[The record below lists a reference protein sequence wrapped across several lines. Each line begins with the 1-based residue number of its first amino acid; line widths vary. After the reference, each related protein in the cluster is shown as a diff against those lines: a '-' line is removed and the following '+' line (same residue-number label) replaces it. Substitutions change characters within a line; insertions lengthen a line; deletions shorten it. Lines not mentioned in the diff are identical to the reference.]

1 MFISMV
7 LRMEYSPCR
16 DLSKLYQQ
24 GLNACVNNN
33 WILVTNEYLQY
44 HYEEMQD
51 SISDR
56 LMNEFELQKISQKEF
71 NDIEKYYIPDNL
83 FISKEKELGSRTEM
97 LSYLSN
103 SSFPEL
109 ERCLNDILY
118 QIERK
123 HPNDKIEGVLFSGE
137 TFYSIRDV
145 FEKRNIQLY
154 PYLFSAIKKAHGY
167 RQSLYYT
174 GINGFLYNNAK
185 SCEKRFEKYLQ
196 CKDANLP
203 IFTNKEILA
212 ILGKDRTMPL
222 LQLINHAP
230 QYEMGICTELRAI
243 IPSISNYNLYTD
255 DDLFEECNKLY
266 QPTQITTRSHA
277 VQLDQRHLKR
287 DEIHNDA
294 APFIL
299 SCRRLTSVSSQISL
313 KVLLWKRT
321 AVMKKPTMAFSFLCT
336 NDYTSKEVADIV
348 GLNYYV
354 FCYLV
359 PNDLMFSDTYWK
371 WRITNP
377 TESEIYRKHLD
388 YYMEK
393 LNLPKSILTENDE
406 TVRLRQILESR
417 NCDSEVVNDVIE
429 DNQDFDVDYYAASS
443 KFMVNGK
450 PHWRL
455 NKRTEDGKLKCTMRL
470 SATETNE
477 FEFYPLDDVAGFSV
491 LKSVMVNGNELQLT
505 DEQKGYKFMKKVS
518 GHYTFTIANT
528 KDLNTEI
535 VWKYKRVF
543 DYLNSL

>member
-1 MFISMV
+1 MFVIITV
-7 LRMEYSPCR
+7 RMEYSPCKA
-16 DLSKLYQQ
+16 LSKLYQQ

-33 WILVTNEYLQY
+33 WILITNEYLQS
-44 HYEEMQD
+44 HYEEMQN

-56 LMNEFELQKISQKEF
+56 LMNEFELKKITQKEYQ
-71 NDIEKYYIPDNL
+71 DIEKYYIPDKL
-83 FISKEKELGSRTEM
+83 FASKEKELGSRTEM
-97 LSYLSN
+97 LSFLSN

-109 ERCLNDILY
+109 EKCLNDIFSK
-118 QIERK
+118 IENK
-123 HPNDKIEGVLFSGE
+123 HTNEKIEGVFFAGE
-137 TFYSIRDV
+137 AFYSIRAIC
-145 FEKRNIQLY
+145 EKQNIPLY

-185 SCEKRFEKYLQ
+185 SCEERFEKYLQ

-203 IFTNKEILA
+203 VFTNKEILA
-212 ILGKDRTMPL
+212 ILGKDCTMPL

-266 QPTQITTRSHA
+266 QPTQIATRSHA

-299 SCRRLTSVSSQISL
+299 SCKRLTSVSSQISL
-313 KVLLWKRT
+313 KVLLWKRI

-336 NDYTSKEVADIV
+336 NDYTSKEIADIV

-359 PNDLMFSDTYWK
+359 PNDLMFSDAYWK
-371 WRITNP
+371 WRMTNP
-377 TESEIYRKHLD
+377 TESEIYRKHLNF
-388 YYMEK
+388 YIEK

-406 TVRLRQILESR
+406 LVRLRQILESR
-417 NCDSEVVNDVIE
+417 NCDSEVINDVIE
-429 DNQDFDVDYYAASS
+429 DNQDFAVDYYAANS
-443 KFMVNGK
+443 KFLVNGK

-455 NKRTEDGKLKCTMRL
+455 NKKMEDGCLKCTMRL
-470 SATETNE
+470 LAAETNE
-477 FEFYPLDDVAGFSV
+477 FEFYPLDDVAGFSALENV
-491 LKSVMVNGNELQLT
+491 IVNGDELQLT
-505 DEQKGYKFMKKVS
+505 DEQKGYRFMKKVS
-518 GHYTFTIANT
+518 GHYTFPIERS
-528 KDLNTEI
+528 KDLNIEI
-535 VWKYKRVF
+535 VWKYQRVF
-543 DYLNSL
+543 DHLNSL